1 VAGYRKSDRL
11 VIVVILVGI
20 TALAHASFQATFRLR
35 TEMPQGFVADSRS
48 LPPQSR
54 AQEEKLARAYW
65 QCARSIQ
72 WRYGYGHRLPDDPP
86 PEFLVTAQEVGT
98 AASEIGSRA
107 RYWRQLQKMWYLPDN
122 WEKTYTFDLPSL
134 TRSLQSGGARLEL
147 WLRRVTGSSW

>member
-1 VAGYRKSDRL
+1 VAGNRKSDRL
-11 VIVVILVGI
+11 VIVTILVGI
-20 TALAHASFQATFRLR
+20 AALAYASFQATFRLR
-35 TEMPQGFVADSRS
+35 AEMPQGFVADSRS
-48 LPPQSR
+48 LPAQSR

-65 QCARSIQ
+65 QSARSIQ

-86 PEFLVTAQEVGT
+86 PEFLVTAQDVGT
-98 AASEIGSRA
+98 AASDIGSRA

-147 WLRRVTGSSW
+147 WLRSVTGSSW

>member
-1 VAGYRKSDRL
+1 VAVNRKSDRR
-11 VIVVILVGI
+11 VIVAILMGI
-20 TALAHASFQATFRLR
+20 AALAYASFQATFHLR
-35 TEMPQGFVADSRS
+35 VEMPQDFVEDSRS
-48 LPPQSR
+48 LPAQNR

-86 PEFLVTAQEVGT
+86 PEFLVTAQDVGT
-98 AASEIGSRA
+98 AASDIGGRA
-107 RYWRQLQKMWYLPDN
+107 RYWRQLQRMWYLPDN

-147 WLRRVTGSSW
+147 WLRRVTRSSW